1 MTPAARVQAAIEVI
15 DDFLTGRSGEMAL
28 TAWARRSR
36 YAGSGDRAAV
46 RDHVYDALRHLRSY
60 AACGGGMSGRPIMI
74 AALRKQGVDPQGI
87 FTGDR
92 FAPETLSAKEQ
103 EPNEFTS
110 EAEQFDIPDWLWPIW
125 CQDLA
130 DHAEQVADNLRQ
142 RAPVFLR
149 VNIAR
154 TTREAALQK
163 LNDEGIN
170 TEVHPFVPTALK
182 VIDGARKVAQS
193 DSYKQGLVE
202 LQDASSQASVCAL
215 TSRIKGPV
223 LDYCAGGGGKALALA
238 AWLGKKVHAH
248 DALVSRMKDLPVRA
262 RRAQADIVLKTTD
275 QVQQTKY
282 GLVFCDVPCSGSGA
296 WRRDPSGKWRLDA
309 GQLDNVLKRQFDILS
324 NAADLVAP
332 DGVLLYATCSV
343 LERENG
349 QQIDLFLK
357 QNSHWS
363 LANSQQFLPNSNGD
377 GFYFAI
383 LQNR

>member
-15 DDFLTGRSGEMAL
+15 DDFLTGRSGEIAL

-60 AACGGGMSGRPIMI
+60 AARGGGMNGRTIMI
-74 AALRKQGVDPQGI
+74 AALHQHGSDPQSI

-130 DHAEQVADNLRQ
+130 NHAVQVADNLRQ

-154 TTREAALQK
+154 ITREAALQK
-163 LNDEGIN
+163 LCDEGVN
-170 TEVHPFVPTALK
+170 AEVHPSVPTALK

-193 DSYKQGLVE
+193 DSYRKGLVE

-215 TSRIKGPV
+215 TSDIKGPV

-248 DALVSRMKDLPVRA
+248 DAQASRMKDLPVRA
-262 RRAQADIVLKTTD
+262 KRAQADIVLKTTD
-275 QVQQTKY
+275 QVLQTKY

-296 WRRDPSGKWRLDA
+296 WRRDPSGKWNLNTE
-309 GQLDNVLKRQFDILS
+309 QLDDLLTTQFDILS
-324 NAADLVAP
+324 KAADLAAS
-332 DGVLLYATCSV
+332 DGVLFYATCSV

-349 QQIDLFLK
+349 QQVSQFLNK
-357 QNSHWS
+357 NGQWS
-363 LANSQQFLPNSNGD
+363 LVHSRQFLPNADGD

-383 LQNR
+383 LQNG

>member
-130 DHAEQVADNLRQ
+130 DHAEQAADNLRQ

-215 TSRIKGPV
+215 TSQIKGPV

-248 DALVSRMKDLPVRA
+248 DALASRMKDLPVRA

-363 LANSQQFLPNSNGD
+363 LANSQQFLPDSNGD

-383 LQNR
+383 LQNG

>member
-74 AALRKQGVDPQGI
+74 AALRKQGVDLRGI

-248 DALVSRMKDLPVRA
+248 DALASRMKDLPVRA

-309 GQLDNVLKRQFDILS
+309 DQLDNVLKRQFDILS

-363 LANSQQFLPNSNGD
+363 LANSQQFLPDSNGD

-383 LQNR
+383 LQNG

>member
-110 EAEQFDIPDWLWPIW
+110 EAERFDMPDWLWPIW

-149 VNIAR
+149 VNIVR
-154 TTREAALQK
+154 TTREAALRK
-163 LNDEGIN
+163 LCDEGIN
-170 TEVHPFVPTALK
+170 TEVHPSVPTALK

-248 DALVSRMKDLPVRA
+248 DELVSRMKDLPVRA

-309 GQLDNVLKRQFDILS
+309 GQLDNVLNRQFDILS

-332 DGVLLYATCSV
+332 DGILLYATCSV

-363 LANSQQFLPNSNGD
+363 LANSQQFLPDSNGD

-383 LQNR
+383 LQNG

>member
-130 DHAEQVADNLRQ
+130 DHAEQAADNLRQ

-248 DALVSRMKDLPVRA
+248 DALASRMKDLPVRA

-309 GQLDNVLKRQFDILS
+309 DQLDNVLKRQFGILS

-363 LANSQQFLPNSNGD
+363 LANSQQFLPDSNGD

-383 LQNR
+383 LQNG

>member
-46 RDHVYDALRHLRSY
+46 RDHVFDALRHLRSY

-74 AALRKQGVDPQGI
+74 AALRKQGVDLQGI

-110 EAEQFDIPDWLWPIW
+110 EAERFDIQDWLWPIW

-130 DHAEQVADNLRQ
+130 DHAEQAADNLRQ

-163 LNDEGIN
+163 LNDEGIS

-248 DALVSRMKDLPVRA
+248 DELVSRMKDLPVRA

-309 GQLDNVLKRQFDILS
+309 NQLDNVLKRQFDILS
-324 NAADLVAP
+324 NAADRVAP

-363 LANSQQFLPNSNGD
+363 LANSQQFLPDSNGD

-383 LQNR
+383 LQNG

>member
-92 FAPETLSAKEQ
+92 FAPETLSTKEQ

-110 EAEQFDIPDWLWPIW
+110 EAERFDIQDWLWPIW

-130 DHAEQVADNLRQ
+130 DHAEQAADNLRQ

-182 VIDGARKVAQS
+182 VTDGVRKVAQS

-248 DALVSRMKDLPVRA
+248 DELVSRMKDLPVRA

-309 GQLDNVLKRQFDILS
+309 NQLDNVLKRQFDILS
-324 NAADLVAP
+324 NAADRVAP

-363 LANSQQFLPNSNGD
+363 LANSQQFLPDSNGD

-383 LQNR
+383 LQNG

>member
-103 EPNEFTS
+103 EANEFTS

-130 DHAEQVADNLRQ
+130 DHAEQAADNLRQ

-248 DALVSRMKDLPVRA
+248 DELVSRMKDLPVRA

-309 GQLDNVLKRQFDILS
+309 NQLDNVLKRQFDILS
-324 NAADLVAP
+324 NAADRVAP

-363 LANSQQFLPNSNGD
+363 LANSQQFLPDSNGD

-383 LQNR
+383 LQNG

>member
-103 EPNEFTS
+103 EPNEFNS
-110 EAEQFDIPDWLWPIW
+110 EAERFDIQGWLWPIW

-130 DHAEQVADNLRQ
+130 DHAEQAADNLRQ

-248 DALVSRMKDLPVRA
+248 DELVSRMKDLPVRA
-262 RRAQADIVLKTTD
+262 RRAQADIVRKTTD

-309 GQLDNVLKRQFDILS
+309 NQLGNVLKRQFDILS

-363 LANSQQFLPNSNGD
+363 LANSQQFLPDSNGD

-383 LQNR
+383 LQNG

>member
-36 YAGSGDRAAV
+36 YAGSSDRAAV

-60 AACGGGMSGRPIMI
+60 AARGGGMNGRPIMI
-74 AALRKQGVDPQGI
+74 AALRQHGIDPQGI

-103 EPNEFTS
+103 EQNEFTS

-163 LNDEGIN
+163 LNDEGISA
-170 TEVHPFVPTALK
+170 EVRPSVPTALK
-182 VIDGARKVAQS
+182 VIDGARKIALS

-215 TSRIKGPV
+215 TSDIKGPV
-223 LDYCAGGGGKALALA
+223 LDYCAGGGGKSLALA

-248 DALVSRMKDLPVRA
+248 DAQASRMRDLPVRA
-262 RRAQADIVLKTTD
+262 NRAQADIVLKTAD

-357 QNSHWS
+357 QNNHWS
-363 LANSQQFLPNSNGD
+363 LANSQQFLPDSNGD

-383 LQNR
+383 LQNG

>member
-163 LNDEGIN
+163 LCDEGIN

-215 TSRIKGPV
+215 TSQIKGPV

-248 DALVSRMKDLPVRA
+248 DALASRMKDLPVRA

-309 GQLDNVLKRQFDILS
+309 DQLDNVLKRQFDILS

-363 LANSQQFLPNSNGD
+363 LANSQQFLPDSNGD

-383 LQNR
+383 LQNG

>member
-74 AALRKQGVDPQGI
+74 AALRKQGVDLRGI

-103 EPNEFTS
+103 EPNEFNS
-110 EAEQFDIPDWLWPIW
+110 EAERFDIQGWLWPIW

-130 DHAEQVADNLRQ
+130 DHAEQAADNLRQ

-215 TSRIKGPV
+215 TIRIKGPV

-248 DALVSRMKDLPVRA
+248 DELVSRMKDLPVRA

-309 GQLDNVLKRQFDILS
+309 DQLDNVLKRQFDILS
-324 NAADLVAP
+324 NAADLVAR

-363 LANSQQFLPNSNGD
+363 LANSQQFLPDSNGD

-383 LQNR
+383 LQNG

>member
-110 EAEQFDIPDWLWPIW
+110 EAERFDIQDWLWPIW

-130 DHAEQVADNLRQ
+130 DHAEQAADNLRQ

-163 LNDEGIN
+163 LNDEGIS

-215 TSRIKGPV
+215 ISQIKGPV

-248 DALVSRMKDLPVRA
+248 DALASRMKDLPVRA

-357 QNSHWS
+357 HNSHWS
-363 LANSQQFLPNSNGD
+363 LANSQQFLPDSNGD

-383 LQNR
+383 LQNG

>member
-110 EAEQFDIPDWLWPIW
+110 EAERFDIPDWLWPIW

-149 VNIAR
+149 VNIVR
-154 TTREAALQK
+154 TTREAALRK
-163 LNDEGIN
+163 LCDEGIN
-170 TEVHPFVPTALK
+170 TEVHPSVPTALK

-248 DALVSRMKDLPVRA
+248 DASASRMKDLPVRA

-309 GQLDNVLKRQFDILS
+309 NQLDNVLKRQFDILS

-363 LANSQQFLPNSNGD
+363 LANSQQFLPDSNGD

-383 LQNR
+383 LQNG

>member
-74 AALRKQGVDPQGI
+74 AALRKQGVDLRGI

-103 EPNEFTS
+103 EPNEFNS
-110 EAEQFDIPDWLWPIW
+110 EAERFDIQGWLWPIW

-130 DHAEQVADNLRQ
+130 DHAEQAADNLRQ

-248 DALVSRMKDLPVRA
+248 DELVSRMKDLPVRA
-262 RRAQADIVLKTTD
+262 RRAQADIVRKTTD

-309 GQLDNVLKRQFDILS
+309 NQLGNVLKRQFDILS
-324 NAADLVAP
+324 NAADLVAR

-363 LANSQQFLPNSNGD
+363 LANSQQFLPDSNGD

-383 LQNR
+383 LQNG

>member
-46 RDHVYDALRHLRSY
+46 RDHVFDALRHLRSY

-110 EAEQFDIPDWLWPIW
+110 EAELFDIPDWLWPIW

-149 VNIAR
+149 VNIVR
-154 TTREAALQK
+154 TTREAALRK
-163 LNDEGIN
+163 LCDEGIN
-170 TEVHPFVPTALK
+170 TEVHPSVPTALK

-248 DALVSRMKDLPVRA
+248 DASASRMKDLPVRA

-309 GQLDNVLKRQFDILS
+309 GQLDNVLRRQFDILS

-363 LANSQQFLPNSNGD
+363 LANSQQFLPDSNGD

-383 LQNR
+383 LQNG

>member
-74 AALRKQGVDPQGI
+74 AALRKQGVDPRDI

-92 FAPETLSAKEQ
+92 FAPKTLSAKEQ

-130 DHAEQVADNLRQ
+130 DHAEQAADNLRQ

-163 LNDEGIN
+163 LNDEGIS

-215 TSRIKGPV
+215 TSQIKGPV

-248 DALVSRMKDLPVRA
+248 DALASRMKDLPVRA

-363 LANSQQFLPNSNGD
+363 LANSQQFLPDSNGD

-383 LQNR
+383 LQNG

>member
-110 EAEQFDIPDWLWPIW
+110 EAEQFDMPDWLWPIW

-130 DHAEQVADNLRQ
+130 DHAEQAADNLRQ

-163 LNDEGIN
+163 LCDEGIN

-215 TSRIKGPV
+215 TSQIKGPV

-248 DALVSRMKDLPVRA
+248 DASVSRMKDLPVRA

-363 LANSQQFLPNSNGD
+363 LANSQQFLPDSNGD

-383 LQNR
+383 LQNG

>member
-110 EAEQFDIPDWLWPIW
+110 EAEQFDMPDWLWPIW

-163 LNDEGIN
+163 LCDEGIN

-215 TSRIKGPV
+215 TSQIKGPV

-248 DALVSRMKDLPVRA
+248 DALASRMKDLPVRA
-262 RRAQADIVLKTTD
+262 RRAQADIVRKTTD

-363 LANSQQFLPNSNGD
+363 LANSQQFLPDSNGD

-383 LQNR
+383 LQNG

>member
-130 DHAEQVADNLRQ
+130 DHAEQAADNLRQ

-215 TSRIKGPV
+215 TSQIKGPV

-248 DALVSRMKDLPVRA
+248 DALASRMKDLPVRA

-282 GLVFCDVPCSGSGA
+282 SLVFCDVPCSGSGA

-309 GQLDNVLKRQFDILS
+309 DQLDNVLKRQFGILS

-363 LANSQQFLPNSNGD
+363 LANSQQFLPDSNGD

-383 LQNR
+383 LQNG

>member
-110 EAEQFDIPDWLWPIW
+110 EAEQFDMPDWLWPIW

-149 VNIAR
+149 VNIVR
-154 TTREAALQK
+154 TTREAALRK
-163 LNDEGIN
+163 LCDEGIN
-170 TEVHPFVPTALK
+170 TEVHPSVPTALK

-215 TSRIKGPV
+215 TSQIKGLV

-248 DALVSRMKDLPVRA
+248 DALASRMKDLPVRA

-363 LANSQQFLPNSNGD
+363 LANSQQFLPDSNGD

-383 LQNR
+383 LQNG

>member
-15 DDFLTGRSGEMAL
+15 DDFLTGRSGEVAL

-36 YAGSGDRAAV
+36 YAGSSDRAAV

-60 AACGGGMSGRPIMI
+60 AARGGGMSGRPIMI
-74 AALRKQGVDPQGI
+74 AALQQHGIDPQSI

-103 EPNEFTS
+103 EKSDFKS
-110 EAEQFDIPDWLWPIW
+110 EAEKFDIPDWLWPIW

-149 VNIAR
+149 VNIAL
-154 TTREAALQK
+154 TTREVACQK
-163 LNDEGIN
+163 LCDEGIN
-170 TEVHPFVPTALK
+170 TEAHPFVPTALK
-182 VIDGARKVAQS
+182 VIDGARKVALS

-215 TSRIKGPV
+215 TSDIKGPV

-248 DALVSRMKDLPVRA
+248 DAQAQRMKDLPVRA
-262 RRAQADIVLKTTD
+262 KRAQADIVLKTVD
-275 QVQQTKY
+275 QIQNAKY

-296 WRRDPSGKWRLDA
+296 WRRDPSGKWNLNTD
-309 GQLDNVLKRQFDILS
+309 QLDDLLTTQFDILS
-324 NAADLVAP
+324 KAADLAAP
-332 DGVLLYATCSV
+332 DGVLFYATCSV

-349 QQIDLFLK
+349 QQISRFLNK
-357 QNSHWS
+357 NGQWS
-363 LANSQQFLPNSNGD
+363 LVNSRQFLPDADGD

-383 LQNR
+383 LQNG

>member
-103 EPNEFTS
+103 EPNKFTS
-110 EAEQFDIPDWLWPIW
+110 EAERFDIQDWLWPIW

-130 DHAEQVADNLRQ
+130 DHAEQAADNLRQ

-182 VIDGARKVAQS
+182 VTDGVRKVAQS

-248 DALVSRMKDLPVRA
+248 DELVSRMKDLPVRA

-309 GQLDNVLKRQFDILS
+309 DQLDNVLKRQFDILS
-324 NAADLVAP
+324 NAADLVAR

-363 LANSQQFLPNSNGD
+363 LANSQQFLPDSNGD

-383 LQNR
+383 LQNG

>member
-60 AACGGGMSGRPIMI
+60 AACGDGMSGRPIMI
-74 AALRKQGVDPQGI
+74 AALRQQGIDPHSI

-103 EPNEFTS
+103 EQSDFSS

-125 CQDLA
+125 CQDLTDDA
-130 DHAEQVADNLRQ
+130 QLVAGNLRQ

-154 TTREAALQK
+154 TTREAAHQK
-163 LNDEGIN
+163 LRDESIN
-170 TEVHPFVPTALK
+170 TEIHPSVPTALK

-193 DSYKQGLVE
+193 DSYRQGLVE

-215 TSRIKGPV
+215 ISEIKGPV

-248 DALVSRMKDLPVRA
+248 DALASRMKDLPVRA
-262 RRAQADIVLKTTD
+262 KRAQADIMLKTTD
-275 QVQQTKY
+275 QIQQTKY
-282 GLVFCDVPCSGSGA
+282 DLVFCDVPCSGSGA
-296 WRRDPSGKWRLDA
+296 WRRDPSGKWRLGAD
-309 GQLDNVLKRQFDILS
+309 QLNDLLISQFDILS
-324 NAADLVAP
+324 NAAALVSP
-332 DGVLLYATCSV
+332 NGVLLYATCSV
-343 LERENG
+343 LDRENG
-349 QQIDLFLK
+349 QQISRFLK
-357 QNSHWS
+357 QHSHWS
-363 LANSQQFLPNSNGD
+363 LVKSQQFFPGSDGD
-377 GFYFAI
+377 GFFFAV
-383 LQNR
+383 LQNG

>member
-110 EAEQFDIPDWLWPIW
+110 EAEQFDMPDWLWPIW

-154 TTREAALQK
+154 TTRESALQK
-163 LNDEGIN
+163 LCDEGIN

-215 TSRIKGPV
+215 TSQIKGPV

-248 DALVSRMKDLPVRA
+248 DALASRMKDLPVRA

-324 NAADLVAP
+324 NAADLVAR

-363 LANSQQFLPNSNGD
+363 LANSQQFLPDSNGD

-383 LQNR
+383 LQNG

>member
-110 EAEQFDIPDWLWPIW
+110 EAERFDIPDWLWPIW

-170 TEVHPFVPTALK
+170 TEVHPSVPTALK

-248 DALVSRMKDLPVRA
+248 DELVSRMKDLPVRA
-262 RRAQADIVLKTTD
+262 RRAQADIVLKTAD

-324 NAADLVAP
+324 NAADRVAP

-363 LANSQQFLPNSNGD
+363 LANSQQFLPDSNGD

-383 LQNR
+383 LQNG

>member
-1 MTPAARVQAAIEVI
+1 MKPAARVQAAIEVI

-74 AALRKQGVDPQGI
+74 AALRKQGVDLRGI

-103 EPNEFTS
+103 EANEFTS

-248 DALVSRMKDLPVRA
+248 DELVSRMKDLPVRA
-262 RRAQADIVLKTTD
+262 RRAQADIVRKTTD

-309 GQLDNVLKRQFDILS
+309 DQLDNVLKRQFGILS

-363 LANSQQFLPNSNGD
+363 LANSQQFLPDSNGD

-383 LQNR
+383 LQNG

>member
-110 EAEQFDIPDWLWPIW
+110 EAERFDIQDWLWPIW

-130 DHAEQVADNLRQ
+130 DHAEQAADNLRQ

-248 DALVSRMKDLPVRA
+248 DASASRMKDLPVRA

-309 GQLDNVLKRQFDILS
+309 DQLDNVLKRQFDILS

-363 LANSQQFLPNSNGD
+363 LANSQQFLPDSNGD

-383 LQNR
+383 LQNG

>member
-15 DDFLTGRSGEMAL
+15 DDFLAGRSGEMAL

-110 EAEQFDIPDWLWPIW
+110 EAERFDIPDWLWPIW

-130 DHAEQVADNLRQ
+130 DHAEQAADNLRQ

-248 DALVSRMKDLPVRA
+248 DALASRMKDLPVRA

-309 GQLDNVLKRQFDILS
+309 DQLDNVLKRQFDILS
-324 NAADLVAP
+324 NVADLVAP

-363 LANSQQFLPNSNGD
+363 LANSQQFLPDSNGD

-383 LQNR
+383 LQNG

>member
-36 YAGSGDRAAV
+36 YAGSSDRAAV

-74 AALRKQGVDPQGI
+74 AALRKQGVDLRGI

-110 EAEQFDIPDWLWPIW
+110 EAERFDIQDWLWPIW

-130 DHAEQVADNLRQ
+130 DHAEQAADNLRQ

-182 VIDGARKVAQS
+182 VTDGVRKVAQS

-248 DALVSRMKDLPVRA
+248 DELVSRMKDLPVRA

-309 GQLDNVLKRQFDILS
+309 NQLDNVLKRQFDILS
-324 NAADLVAP
+324 NAADRVAP

-363 LANSQQFLPNSNGD
+363 LANSQQFLPDSNGD

-383 LQNR
+383 LQNG

>member
-110 EAEQFDIPDWLWPIW
+110 EAEQFDMPDWLWPIW

-215 TSRIKGPV
+215 TSQIKGPV

-248 DALVSRMKDLPVRA
+248 DALASRMKDLPVRA

-363 LANSQQFLPNSNGD
+363 LANSQQFLPDSNGD

-383 LQNR
+383 LQNG

>member
-15 DDFLTGRSGEMAL
+15 DDFLTGQSGEMAL

-215 TSRIKGPV
+215 TSQIKGPV

-248 DALVSRMKDLPVRA
+248 DASASRMKDLPVRA

-296 WRRDPSGKWRLDA
+296 WRRDPSGKWQLDA
-309 GQLDNVLKRQFDILS
+309 DQLDNVLKRQFDILS

>member
-1 MTPAARVQAAIEVI
+1 
-15 DDFLTGRSGEMAL
+15 
-28 TAWARRSR
+28 
-36 YAGSGDRAAV
+36 
-46 RDHVYDALRHLRSY
+46 
-60 AACGGGMSGRPIMI
+60 MSGRPIMI

-110 EAEQFDIPDWLWPIW
+110 EAERFDIPDWLWPIW

-149 VNIAR
+149 VNFVR
-154 TTREAALQK
+154 TTREAALRK
-163 LNDEGIN
+163 LCDEGIN
-170 TEVHPFVPTALK
+170 TEVHPSVPTALK

-215 TSRIKGPV
+215 TSQIKGPV
-223 LDYCAGGGGKALALA
+223 LDYCAGGGGKALALD

-248 DALVSRMKDLPVRA
+248 DALASRMKDLPVRA

-282 GLVFCDVPCSGSGA
+282 GMVFCDVPCSGSGA
-296 WRRDPSGKWRLDA
+296 WRRDPSGKWQLDA
-309 GQLDNVLKRQFDILS
+309 DQLDNVLKRQFDILS

-363 LANSQQFLPNSNGD
+363 LANSQQFLPDSNGD

>member
-130 DHAEQVADNLRQ
+130 DHAEQAADNLRQ

-248 DALVSRMKDLPVRA
+248 DELVSRMKDLPVRA
-262 RRAQADIVLKTTD
+262 QRAQADIVLKTTD

-309 GQLDNVLKRQFDILS
+309 NQLDNVLKRQFDILS
-324 NAADLVAP
+324 NAADLVAH

-363 LANSQQFLPNSNGD
+363 LANSQQFLPDSNGD

>member
-1 MTPAARVQAAIEVI
+1 MTPAARVQAAIDVI

-110 EAEQFDIPDWLWPIW
+110 EAERFDIPDWLWPIW

-163 LNDEGIN
+163 LNDEGIS

-215 TSRIKGPV
+215 TSQIKGPV

-248 DALVSRMKDLPVRA
+248 DALASRMKDLPVRA

-363 LANSQQFLPNSNGD
+363 LANSQQFLPDSNGD

-383 LQNR
+383 LQNG